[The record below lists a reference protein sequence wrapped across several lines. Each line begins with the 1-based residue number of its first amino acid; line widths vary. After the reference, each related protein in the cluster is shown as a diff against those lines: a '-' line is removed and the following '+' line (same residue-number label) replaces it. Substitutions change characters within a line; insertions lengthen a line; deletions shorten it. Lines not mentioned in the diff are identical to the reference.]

1 MNKDIGNTCLVAAT
15 SASEGAAVHG
25 NRCKGL
31 RTDAIKMKPLSAMTA
46 TLHTR
51 LKPHAGALARG
62 CQCET
67 GCESKLCLF
76 THMQAQLRLAGREL
90 LTAREEASRLS
101 CLGDSLCYLCDRI
114 CQSLCY
120 LWDSICQSLC
130 YLCDSSCQSPV
141 HVDTPYTR
149 LPAPMSADTITLF
162 TYALP
167 PACHPPPT
175 HPSFTYPL
183 SHTQS

>member
-76 THMQAQLRLAGREL
+76 THMQAQLRLAGRGL

-101 CLGDSLCYLCDRI
+101 CLGDSLCYLC
-114 CQSLCY
+114 
-120 LWDSICQSLC
+120 DSICQSLC

-162 TYALP
+162 TYALL
-167 PACHPPPT
+167 PACHPPHT

>member
-1 MNKDIGNTCLVAAT
+1 MLVAAT

-62 CQCET
+62 CHCET

-76 THMQAQLRLAGREL
+76 THMQAQLRLEGREL

-101 CLGDSLCYLCDRI
+101 CLGD
-114 CQSLCY
+114 
-120 LWDSICQSLC
+120 SLC

-167 PACHPPPT
+167 PACHPPT
-175 HPSFTYPL
+175 HTPLLYLPSL
-183 SHTQS
+183 SHTVVARPYGHTLQPYLSHHVALSHVT